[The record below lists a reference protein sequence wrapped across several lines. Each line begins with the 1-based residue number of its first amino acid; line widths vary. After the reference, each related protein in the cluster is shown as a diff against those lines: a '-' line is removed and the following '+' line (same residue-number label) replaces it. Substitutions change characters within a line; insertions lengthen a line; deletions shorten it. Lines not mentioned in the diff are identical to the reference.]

1 MSSKIITVWG
11 SPASGKTL
19 LSLSLGAAFA
29 AEKKNTVILNGDKLI
44 PALPVYMPKE
54 KFSSADSIGPLLM
67 TNRYTDAE
75 LAERIKLHEK
85 NEYLAFMGLS
95 SFENYI
101 TYTEFSKE
109 SVIRMINKLSN
120 MTDYLI
126 IDGTSNPLENMV
138 TLTGLEAADV
148 IIRIITPDAKGIGY
162 SRAAENIYVDD
173 RFRYSEQIKVLGNV
187 KNISP
192 EVEIMSVMGSFDHV
206 LEYSF
211 EAESKM
217 IAGEL
222 LSGFER
228 SSGLKYENKVRKICS
243 DINERT
249 KDNR

>member
-29 AEKKNTVILNGDKLI
+29 AQKNNTVILNGDKLI

-75 LAERIKLHEK
+75 LA
-85 NEYLAFMGLS
+85 FMGLS

-126 IDGTSNPLENMV
+126 IDGVSNPLENMV
-138 TLTGLEAADV
+138 TLTGLETADV
-148 IIRIITPDAKGIGY
+148 IIRMITPDAKGIGY
-162 SRAAENIYVDD
+162 SKAAENIYVDD
-173 RFRYSEQIKVLGNV
+173 RFRYSEHIKILGNV
-187 KNISP
+187 RNISP

-206 LEYSF
+206 LEYSY

-222 LSGFER
+222 LRGFER
-228 SSGLKYENKVRKICS
+228 SSGIKYEKRIEKICK
-243 DINERT
+243 DINGWNTAVGIAAAFGQQYHR
-249 KDNR
+249 